1 MASNIIK
8 KFSFLLLL
16 LFSTNS
22 YSEITSKSWSE
33 QCNEEKNVCIIA
45 IKNEIKLKD
54 KKEQTLATAYIKLAS
69 KKERKMNLVD
79 KEDQTYKL
87 SEEDKSVPL
96 LLVNLPLNTDL
107 RKKPLLQVDGKN
119 LGNLNY
125 LYCNNSLVCKA
136 RLVINNQVIDLLKK
150 GKKLTVFIGVYNS
163 YNILKKPYG
172 FMTPTCRTF
181 ATHIRT
187 NMVTM
192 RVPPRALKVPG
203 VT

>member
-1 MASNIIK
+1 MSLNITK
-8 KFSFLLLL
+8 NLSFLLLL
-16 LFSTNS
+16 LFLFLFNTNS
-22 YSEITSKSWSE
+22 YSEINSKSWSE

-54 KKEQTLATAYIKLAS
+54 KKEQTLATAYVQLAS

-87 SEEDKSVPL
+87 SEKDKSIPL

-125 LYCNNSLVCKA
+125 LYCNNNLGCKTSVV
-136 RLVINNQVIDLLKK
+136 LNNDIIDLFKK
-150 GKKLTVFIGVYNS
+150 GKI
-163 YNILKKPYG
+163 
-172 FMTPTCRTF
+172 
-181 ATHIRT
+181 
-187 NMVTM
+187 
-192 RVPPRALKVPG
+192 
-203 VT
+203 

>member
-8 KFSFLLLL
+8 KFSFLFLL
-16 LFSTNS
+16 LFNTNS
-22 YSEITSKSWSE
+22 YSEINSKSWSE

-54 KKEQTLATAYIKLAS
+54 KKEQTLATAYIQLAS

-87 SEEDKSVPL
+87 SEEDKSIPL

-125 LYCNNSLVCKA
+125 LFCNNTQGCRSSV
-136 RLVINNQVIDLLKK
+136 VINNDVIDLLKK
-150 GKKLTVFIGVYNS
+150 GKNLTVFIGVFGN
-163 YNILKKPYG
+163 NQNLKIEFPLKG
-172 FMTPTCRTF
+172 FSK
-181 ATHIRT
+181 AYSKL
-187 NMVTM
+187 V
-192 RVPPRALKVPG
+192 
-203 VT
+203 